1 MKWPKLRVYLPLVI
15 LVLFGLYTNL
25 RIVNKEA
32 DRLHGPGR
40 FEEAVYD
47 ARLAPLKAVL
57 PPDAIVGYV
66 TDEEGDVRHRVK
78 YFYLTQYDLCPVL
91 VVRGKS
97 YPYVIG
103 GYYDID
109 NPRRTDA
116 ADLLLVRD
124 FGAGIEL
131 YRRRQQ

>member
-1 MKWPKLRVYLPLVI
+1 MKSPKLRFYVPLVI
-15 LVLFGLYTNL
+15 VILFGLYTNL
-25 RIVNKEA
+25 RIINKEV

-47 ARLAPLKAVL
+47 ARLTPLKAML

-78 YFYLTQYDLCPVL
+78 YLFLTQYDLCPVL
-91 VVRGKS
+91 VGEGKN

-103 GYYDID
+103 GYYDIA

-116 ADLLLVRD
+116 ADLVLLKD
-124 FGAGIEL
+124 FGSGIEL
-131 YRRRQQ
+131 YKGGQR

>member
-1 MKWPKLRVYLPLVI
+1 MKSLKPGFYVPLAI
-15 LVLFGLYTNL
+15 LVLFGLYANL
-25 RIVNKEA
+25 RIVNKEV

-47 ARLAPLKAVL
+47 ARLAPLKAML
-57 PPDAIVGYV
+57 PRDAIVGYV
-66 TDEEGDVRHRVK
+66 TDEGTDILHRVK

-91 VVRGKS
+91 VVRGKN

-116 ADLLLVRD
+116 ADLALLRD
-124 FGAGIEL
+124 FGEGIEL
-131 YRRRQQ
+131 YRGRQQ

>member
-1 MKWPKLRVYLPLVI
+1 MNPGKLRVYVPLAI
-15 LVLFGLYTNL
+15 LVLFGLYANL
-25 RIVNKEA
+25 RIVNKEV
-32 DRLHGPGR
+32 DRLHGSGR

-47 ARLAPLKAVL
+47 AHLAPLKAML

-66 TDEEGDVRHRVK
+66 TDENPDILHKVK

-91 VVRGKS
+91 VVRGKN

-109 NPRRTDA
+109 NPRRTEGP
-116 ADLLLVRD
+116 DLLLLKD
-124 FGAGIEL
+124 FGEGIEL
-131 YRRRQQ
+131 YRGRQQ

>member
-1 MKWPKLRVYLPLVI
+1 MNALKLRVYLPLAI
-15 LVLFGLYTNL
+15 LVLFGLYANL
-25 RIVNKEA
+25 RIVNKEV
-32 DRLHGPGR
+32 DRLHGSGR

-47 ARLAPLKAVL
+47 ARLAPLKAML

-66 TDEEGDVRHRVK
+66 TDEGTDVLHRVK

-91 VVRGKS
+91 VVRGKN

-109 NPRRTDA
+109 SPRRTET
-116 ADLLLVRD
+116 ADLVLLKD
-124 FGAGIEL
+124 FGEGIEL
-131 YRRRQQ
+131 YRGRQQ